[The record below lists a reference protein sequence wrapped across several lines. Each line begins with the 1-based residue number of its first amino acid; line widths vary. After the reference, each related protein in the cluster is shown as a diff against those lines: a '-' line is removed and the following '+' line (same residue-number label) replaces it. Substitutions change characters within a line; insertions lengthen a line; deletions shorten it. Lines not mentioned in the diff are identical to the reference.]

1 MKKTPFRKLLYWL
14 LPLIVAPLLGY
25 TAWQFLQRSR
35 QQALIQSIYQQQLDS
50 ILLSVNQNA
59 WDRLNAWTSLLATMV
74 QSGTGDERR
83 LETELAAFIARYP
96 AVAAAAIEE
105 GRSVLAASAR
115 GPAVRAAG
123 DSTTIPRAITGS
135 DTSARATGKSA
146 TALRAAA
153 GSDPSTRATGENAT
167 APRAAAASSTVT
179 RAAADAL
186 PAPAIDPAALQKVL
200 SDSAQPVARMFALAA
215 QNYIRP
221 LAISWQPQGYTLLLT
236 PLNAQPGAEGFCAAL
251 LVDQRRFV
259 EETVAARLRDTSRG
273 LFDFVVRNR
282 RSGAVLYGSQTLAA
296 ADFEQTAPLW
306 ILPDLELQIKLRGM
320 TLTALAGRQTR
331 INLLFLA
338 AVNVVLL
345 LGVTLLIRNMA
356 REVQLAR
363 QKSDFVANVS
373 HELRTPLALIRL
385 YAETLELGRVPDEAR
400 REEYYRTIMN
410 ESARL
415 TQLIN
420 NILDFSRIEAG
431 RKVYHFA
438 EEDLAEITVGIL
450 DLYRFHLEQKGFAV
464 QEELASGLARV
475 AVDREAAGLALV
487 NLLDNAV
494 KYSGEVKEIRIKLE
508 PRGRELHLAVTDR
521 GIGIPEAEQQRIF
534 EKFYRIESSLVRSTG
549 GSGLGLALV
558 QHIMAAHGGRVL
570 VESRPGRGSTFTLVF
585 PVRQDALQA

>member
-1 MKKTPFRKLLYWL
+1 MDEIMKRTPFRKLLYWMI
-14 LPLIVAPLLGY
+14 PLIVAPLLGY
-25 TAWQFLQRSR
+25 TAWQLLQRSR
-35 QQALIQSIYQQQLDS
+35 QQALIHSIYQQQLDS

-59 WDRLNAWTSLLATMV
+59 WDRLNAWTSLLAIMV
-74 QSGTGDERR
+74 QSSTGNERR
-83 LETELAAFIARYP
+83 LEAELAAFIARYP
-96 AVAAAAIEE
+96 AVAAALIEE
-105 GRSVLAASAR
+105 GRSVRAAAAR
-115 GPAVRAAG
+115 GPAARAAR
-123 DSTTIPRAITGS
+123 DSTTA
-135 DTSARATGKSA
+135 ARG
-146 TALRAAA
+146 
-153 GSDPSTRATGENAT
+153 
-167 APRAAAASSTVT
+167 TV
-179 RAAADAL
+179 DAL

-200 SDSAQPVARMFALAA
+200 SDSSQPVARMFALAA

-221 LAISWQPQGYTLLLT
+221 LAIPWQPQGYTLLLT
-236 PLNAQPGAEGFCAAL
+236 PLIARPGAEGLCAAL

-259 EETVAARLRDTSRG
+259 EETVAARLRDTGRG

-282 RSGAVLYGSQTLAA
+282 RSGGILYGSQTLAA

-345 LGVTLLIRNMA
+345 LGVTLLIRNMV

-385 YAETLELGRVPDEAR
+385 YAETLELDRVPDEAR
-400 REEYYRTIMN
+400 RKEYYRTIMN

-438 EEDLAEITVGIL
+438 EEDLTEIAAGIL
-450 DLYRFHLEQKGFAV
+450 DLYRFHLEQKGFSL
-464 QEELASGLARV
+464 QEELAAGLPRV

-487 NLLDNAV
+487 NLIDNAV
-494 KYSGEVKEIRIKLE
+494 KYSGEVKEIRVKLE
-508 PRGRELHLAVTDR
+508 QRGRELHLAVTDR

-534 EKFYRIESSLVRSTG
+534 EKFYRVESSLVRSTG

-558 QHIMAAHGGRVL
+558 EHIMAAHGGRVL
-570 VESRPGRGSTFTLVF
+570 VESRLGRGSTFTLVF
-585 PVRQDALQA
+585 PVRQNASQA